1 MKKLLLITA
10 IILFTGLSSAANL
23 TVEVWDENQNVQD
36 ADLTLEQDGSVIDE
50 GTVIDT
56 ELNNGEN
63 YNLTQQV
70 NGLQVTIYNFSISQD
85 LDFRPRIL
93 DKQTPQ
99 GQDYL
104 TDLDPFYFVN
114 QSGSFSFSSAE
125 IDTGKAS
132 VPDRVARCTDF
143 QSFEC
148 QNWKVNSTSDYQDNA
163 PLSSETYTYTVESFS
178 AYSTGNN
185 ASLPVI
191 NNLEVFNVTDLEDQR
206 NSGNLIDQGLNKTF
220 LVDQKDWNEYRFEF
234 NISNNG
240 SEEWELS
247 SGDTLEHRGLNSSWS
262 VNESEIYYEI
272 SQEYEGGTFQS
283 GNIEWNTGNGGIL
296 QSGEAM
302 SAGYIANISQA
313 STSIYNQEFEANST
327 NGGSDIDFH
336 ELEVLIYGVIDA
348 VIDRPEQDSIVQNNR
363 NFTLNGTVQCLDGDC
378 GDISL
383 APRRNDSNGQIEF
396 TGDVFEVQA
405 SDFTGCDD
413 LLEGEVCDVS
423 WSVNATG
430 DPDTRHEIDF
440 LAQSSYPEV
449 GSDSTT
455 ISEVTIRDIL
465 LIDLDLNTVDFGLL
479 DPGERDRPAENNSEG
494 YNLTVEEDS
503 NKIDNLWLKGSNLV
517 HQENSNYT
525 IGIGNMSYAE
535 QNDVGQAS
543 NLTKEYS
550 LIDSDLA
557 PETLKTFYYWLD
569 VPFGILNGAYTGSIT
584 FKANQTA

>member
-148 QNWKVNSTSDYQDNA
+148 QNWKVSSTSDYEDNA

-191 NNLEVFNVTDLEDQR
+191 NNLEIFNVTDLEDQR
-206 NSGNLIDQGLNKTF
+206 NSGNLIDEGLNKTF

-283 GNIEWNTGNGGIL
+283 GSIEWNTGNGGIL
-296 QSGEAM
+296 QPGEAM
-302 SAGYIANISQA
+302 SAGYVVNISQA
-313 STSIYNQEFEANST
+313 STSIYDQEFEANST

-383 APRRNDSNGQIEF
+383 TPRRNDSNGQIEF
-396 TGDVFEVQA
+396 TGDVFEIQA
-405 SDFTGCDD
+405 SEFTGCDN

-430 DPDTRHEIDF
+430 DIDTRHEIDF

-455 ISEVTIRDIL
+455 VSEVTIRDIL
-465 LIDLDLNTVDFGLL
+465 LIDLDWNTVDFGLL
-479 DPGERDRPAENNSEG
+479 DPGERDRPAENNSAG

-503 NKIDNLWLKGSNLV
+503 NKIDNLWLKGSDLV
-517 HQENSNYT
+517 HEQNSNYK

-543 NLTKEYS
+543 NLTNDYS
-550 LIDSDLA
+550 LIDSNLA
-557 PETLKTFYYWLD
+557 PGTLKTFYYWLD

>member
-10 IILFTGLSSAANL
+10 IILFTGLSTAANL
-23 TVEVWDENQNVQD
+23 TVEVWDENQNIQN

-70 NGLQVTIYNFSISQD
+70 NGLEVTIYNLSISQD

-148 QNWKVNSTSDYQDNA
+148 QNWEVSSTSDYEDNA

-191 NNLEVFNVTDLEDQR
+191 NNLEIFNVTDLEDQR
-206 NSGNLIDQGLNKTF
+206 NSGNLIDEGLNKTF

-234 NISNNG
+234 NISNSG

-262 VNESEIYYEI
+262 VNGSEIYYEI

-283 GNIEWNTGNGGIL
+283 GSIEWNTGNGGIL

-302 SAGYIANISQA
+302 SAGYVVNISQA

-336 ELEVLIYGVIDA
+336 ELEVLIYGVVDA
-348 VIDRPEQDSIVQNNR
+348 VIDSPEQDSIVQNNR
-363 NFTLNGTVQCLDGDC
+363 NFTLNGTVECLDGDC

-383 APRRNDSNGQIEF
+383 TPRRNDSNGQIEF

-405 SDFTGCDD
+405 SEFTGCDN

-430 DPDTRHEIDF
+430 DIDTRHEIDF

-465 LIDLDLNTVDFGLL
+465 LIDLDWNTVDFGLL
-479 DPGERDRPAENNSEG
+479 DPGERDRPAENNSAG

-503 NKIDNLWLKGSNLV
+503 NRIDNLWLKGSNLV

-569 VPFGILNGAYTGSIT
+569 VPFGILNGAYAGSIT

>member
-10 IILFTGLSSAANL
+10 IILFTGLSAAANL
-23 TVEVWDENQNVQD
+23 TLEVWDENQNVQN

-56 ELNNGEN
+56 EVNNGEN

-70 NGLQVTIYNFSISQD
+70 NGLQVKIYNFSISQD

-99 GQDYL
+99 GKNYL

-114 QSGSFSFSSAE
+114 QSDSFSFSEAK

-148 QNWKVNSTSDYQDNA
+148 QNWEVNSTSDYQDNA

-191 NNLEVFNVTDLEDQR
+191 NNLEIFNVTDLEDQR

-247 SGDTLEHRGLNSSWS
+247 SGDTLERRGLNSSWS

-283 GNIEWNTGNGGIL
+283 GSIEWNTGNGGIL
-296 QSGEAM
+296 QPGEAM

-313 STSIYNQEFEANST
+313 STSIYDQKFEANST
-327 NGGSDIDFH
+327 NGESDIDFH

-378 GDISL
+378 GDITL
-383 APRRNDSNGQIEF
+383 TARRNDSNGQIEF

-405 SDFTGCDD
+405 SEFTGCND

-430 DPDTRHEIDF
+430 DIDTRHEIDF

-455 ISEVTIRDIL
+455 VSEVTIRDIL
-465 LIDLDLNTVDFGLL
+465 LIDLDWNTVDFGLL
-479 DPGERDRPAENNSEG
+479 DPGERDRPAENNSAG

-503 NKIDNLWLKGSNLV
+503 NRIDNLWLKGSNLV
-517 HQENSNYT
+517 HEQNSNYT

-535 QNDVGQAS
+535 QKDVGQAS
-543 NLTKEYS
+543 NLTNNYS

-557 PETLKTFYYWLD
+557 PGTLKTFYYWLD